1 METAFH
7 NILSGKGRPGEVGT
21 GIETALGVVSSQ
33 ETSLGA
39 WLYWMGAGLESCS
52 PGWGEV
58 GICTPGTVCLLGEQ
72 LPH

>member
-1 METAFH
+1 M
-7 NILSGKGRPGEVGT
+7 
-21 GIETALGVVSSQ
+21 ALGVVSSQ